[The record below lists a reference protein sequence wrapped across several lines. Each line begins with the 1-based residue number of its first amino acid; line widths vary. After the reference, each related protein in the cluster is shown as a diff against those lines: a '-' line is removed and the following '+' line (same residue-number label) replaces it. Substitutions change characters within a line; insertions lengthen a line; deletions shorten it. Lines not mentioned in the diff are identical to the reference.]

1 MAEALAALGLAA
13 NIINFVDF
21 GIRLFSSSRELYQS
35 AEGALKENIELAES
49 ASNIRLVVQRITNS
63 IIGIDEPAL
72 REVAGTCLELADE
85 LLEILNGLK
94 VENQKHRKAETLR
107 KSLKGIRSRHKVK
120 DLYDRLCKVRE
131 QICFHLSCLLTNRQ
145 AVLLPAIHDSL
156 DANKALATETRDKL
170 DVIISDIQQII
181 GKKPWRQGDDDA
193 LSNVSTHL
201 TGLIEQAR
209 TTRKVHKF
217 LKSLYFEQIKVRQFG
232 VKAAHN
238 NTFDWIFQ
246 LDGSLN
252 FAQWL
257 LSSDDIFWIGGKAG
271 SGKSTLMKFL
281 CGHPR
286 LRVLLQEWAERQNIL
301 IASHFFWGAGTSM
314 QKSQEG
320 LLQTLLFEILCHS
333 PELIPNICPNSWNA
347 DGPLDSFHKLQPW
360 SLSELSEAFNH
371 LASIEYLPVRICLFI
386 DGLDEYDGE
395 HSDIIHIVKILGK
408 SPHIKLCVSSRSWPV
423 FEDAFGGS
431 HWKLYLQDLTLND
444 IKLYIKDNLEE
455 DPHFRRLELRD
466 SVGSE
471 NLVKEIVSKA
481 QGVFLW
487 VYLVV
492 RSLLR
497 GLTNRDDMLD
507 LQRRLGELPGDL
519 ETYFKHMFDTIEF
532 TYQEQT
538 ARIFRIMVNASAT
551 LPLIGFYFVDQEK
564 QDANYA
570 LRREM
575 PLLMLADIESIMD
588 TKKRQLNA
596 RCKDLVEVTTDPHDD
611 PVFKYKAGFLH
622 RTVVDFLRTK
632 DMESLISTRSGP
644 DFNPNLSLCKS
655 YLAQVKLLPALC
667 KSHHSILRNLVLG
680 TLYYARELEILDNR
694 VEAEI
699 LDELD
704 KTVLATNG
712 RWDMIS
718 PRSEREKSHP
728 VPPFYFKNFLE
739 VSVRCGF
746 HHYID
751 LAVKDSRTS
760 LRELATREDG
770 SHEPPLLSQALQR
783 GISIR
788 KEYGF
793 ESYWTSVI
801 DISMLRLLLNLG
813 ASPAQ
818 IFSSRRV
825 QLEHYFPQSRGKK
838 ERPKLIQQTTWTNF
852 LEHHA
857 AEISSAATEWDHTL
871 HDLCDK
877 PLRTH
882 DIPLSNAFE
891 ACEMM
896 VPHFRPHDQQIF
908 LASKEMLRRC
918 FTENEALRLEKLLK
932 HESDQKSWTW
942 WKLWR

>member
-1 MAEALAALGLAA
+1 M
-13 NIINFVDF
+13 
-21 GIRLFSSSRELYQS
+21 
-35 AEGALKENIELAES
+35 
-49 ASNIRLVVQRITNS
+49 
-63 IIGIDEPAL
+63 
-72 REVAGTCLELADE
+72 
-85 LLEILNGLK
+85 
-94 VENQKHRKAETLR
+94 
-107 KSLKGIRSRHKVK
+107 
-120 DLYDRLCKVRE
+120 
-131 QICFHLSCLLTNRQ
+131 
-145 AVLLPAIHDSL
+145 LPAIHDFL
-156 DANKALATETRDKL
+156 DANKSLATETRDKL
-170 DVIISDIQQII
+170 DVITSDIQRII
-181 GKKPWRQGDDDA
+181 GSKPWRQGDDDA
-193 LSNVSTHL
+193 LNNLSTHL
-201 TGLIEQAR
+201 TNLIEQAR

-217 LKSLYFEQIKVRQFG
+217 LKSLYFEQIKVRQYG

-238 NTFDWIFQ
+238 NTFDWIFE
-246 LDGSLN
+246 LDGNLN

-257 LSSDDIFWIGGKAG
+257 RSSDDVFWIGGKAG

-281 CGHPR
+281 CSHPR
-286 LRVLLQEWAERQNIL
+286 LRVLLQEWAVRQGIL
-301 IASHFFWGAGTSM
+301 IASHFFWAAGTSM

-333 PELIPNICPNSWNA
+333 PELIPNICPNYLNA
-347 DGPLDSFHKLQPW
+347 DGPLDSFHTLQPW
-360 SLSELSEAFNH
+360 SLSELSQVFNN

-395 HSDIIHIVKILGK
+395 HSDIIHIIKILGT

-423 FEDAFGGS
+423 FEDAFGRS

-444 IKLYIKDNLEE
+444 IEFYIKDNLED
-455 DPHFRRLELRD
+455 DPQFRQLKYRD

-497 GLTNRDDMLD
+497 GLTNRDDMSD

-519 ETYFKHMFDTIEF
+519 ETYFKHMFDTIEV
-532 TYQEQT
+532 TYQAQT
-538 ARIFRIMVNASAT
+538 ARTFRIMVNASAT
-551 LPLIGFYFVDQEK
+551 LPLIAFYFVDQEK
-564 QDANYA
+564 QDPNYA

-575 PLLMLADIESIMD
+575 LLLMHADIESIMD

-596 RCKDLVEVTTDPHDD
+596 RCKDLVEVTTDSHDD
-611 PVFKYKAGFLH
+611 PIFKYKAGFLH

-655 YLAQVKLLPALC
+655 YLAQVKVLPTLC

-704 KTVLATNG
+704 YTVLITNG

-718 PRSEREKSHP
+718 PRSSNCGESHP
-728 VPPFYFKNFLE
+728 TPPVDFKNFLE

-746 HHYID
+746 RRYVD

-760 LRELATREDG
+760 LKDLATREDG
-770 SHEPPLLSQALQR
+770 SHETPLLDQALQR

-793 ESYWTSVI
+793 DSYWTSGI

-825 QLEHYFPQSRGKK
+825 QLERYFHQSRRER
-838 ERPKLIQQTTWTNF
+838 ERPKLIQQTAWTNF
-852 LEHHA
+852 LGHHA

-871 HDLCDK
+871 HDLCNK
-877 PLRTH
+877 PLRTNN
-882 DIPLSNAFE
+882 IPLSNAFE

-896 VPHFRPHDQQIF
+896 VPHFRPDDRHVF

-918 FTENEALRLEKLLK
+918 FTEHEALRLEELLK